1 MGTYNASL
9 RAVGDTRPVPATLLL
24 QDGQLAINSGDVEIG
39 AWALSDISLE
49 PIPTGYRMAAEGEQ
63 IIIEIKELDA
73 FREALANGRF
83 KRRSARPKS
92 DTRRP
97 KSDTRRQ
104 KKPKTEQTAVVEAPA
119 RPAPAKTGI
128 AQKGLSLID
137 GTMDTARKRWGSYL
151 PEWVF
156 TRAMFIIVFV
166 ALLLMLIFPGVVS
179 LLLLISSAVLIVF
192 GAVAY
197 TDPMLASRWLPGRTN
212 PSHVLLVGVIVLIV
226 GVLLG
231 VIAN

>member
-1 MGTYNASL
+1 MPIKDPMGTYNASL
-9 RAVGDTRPVPATLLL
+9 RAIGDTKPVPATLLL
-24 QDGQLAINSGDVEIG
+24 EDGQLAINSGDIEIG
-39 AWALSDISLE
+39 AWALSEISLE

-83 KRRSARPKS
+83 KRRSARPRLE
-92 DTRRP
+92 TRRE
-97 KSDTRRQ
+97 
-104 KKPKTEQTAVVEAPA
+104 KKPKTDVAAAVESPVSSVPV
-119 RPAPAKTGI
+119 KSGFT
-128 AQKGLSLID
+128 KKSLSLID
-137 GTMDTARKRWGSYL
+137 GTVDKARKKWGSYL

-156 TRAMFIIVFV
+156 TRAMFIIVSGV
-166 ALLLMLIFPGVVS
+166 LLLMLIFPGVVS
-179 LLLLISSAVLIVF
+179 LFLLISSAILIVF
-192 GAVAY
+192 GAIAY

-212 PSHVLLVGVIVLIV
+212 PTHVLLVGVAVLAM

>member
-9 RAVGDTRPVPATLLL
+9 RAMGDTKPVPATLLL
-24 QDGQLAINSGDVEIG
+24 EDGQLAINSGDVEIG

-83 KRRSARPKS
+83 KRRSARLRGASERSKGG
-92 DTRRP
+92 
-97 KSDTRRQ
+97 
-104 KKPKTEQTAVVEAPA
+104 KTVEQTTTATADKPA
-119 RPAPAKTGI
+119 RSQGFTK
-128 AQKGLSLID
+128 KGLALID
-137 GTMDTARKRWGSYL
+137 GTLEKANKKWGSYL
-151 PEWVF
+151 PEWMF
-156 TRAMFIIVFV
+156 TRAMFIIVFG
-166 ALLLMLIFPGVVS
+166 ALLIMLVFPGAVS
-179 LLLLISSAVLIVF
+179 LFLLLSGAVLIIF
-192 GAVAY
+192 GAIAY
-197 TDPMLASRWLPGRTN
+197 SDTMLASRWLPGRTT
-212 PSHVLLVGVIVLIV
+212 PSHVLLFGVAILMM

>member
-9 RAVGDTRPVPATLLL
+9 RAVGDTRPIPATLLL
-24 QDGQLAINSGDVEIG
+24 GEGQLAISSGDVEIG
-39 AWALSDISLE
+39 AWALDDISLE

-63 IIIEIKELDA
+63 IILEIKELDA

-83 KRRSARPKS
+83 KRRAVRLPGVA
-92 DTRRP
+92 
-97 KSDTRRQ
+97 RRQ
-104 KKPKTEQTAVVEAPA
+104 KEPKAPEAVPEKASVRSGQKP
-119 RPAPAKTGI
+119 TGFTT
-128 AQKGLSLID
+128 KGLALID
-137 GTMDTARKRWGSYL
+137 GTVDKARKRWGSYL

-156 TRAMFIIVFV
+156 TRAMFIIVFG
-166 ALLLMLIFPGVVS
+166 ALLTMLVFPGVVS
-179 LLLLISSAVLIVF
+179 LLLLISGAILILF

-212 PSHVLLVGVIVLIV
+212 PSHVLVFGVAILVM

-231 VIAN
+231 VIAS